1 MSRTGV
7 SVKTVEPAALRQFGW
22 YREFFVPWDE
32 GLFLWLRRFFKGVM
46 VMLDMKFIREHADLV
61 KANLLNR
68 HNDFD
73 LDEVLALDEKRRAL
87 LVETEAL
94 KSERNAETK
103 KIAMAKKN
111 GENAD
116 AAIAEMKAVG
126 DKIDAIDGEL
136 REIEGKLNALLLRIP
151 NMCDASV
158 PQGADDSENP
168 EVRKWGEI
176 PKFDFP
182 IKAHY
187 ELGEAL
193 GILDSDRAGK
203 VSGARFYFYLGAA
216 ARLERAIYNLMLDM
230 HTVEND
236 FTEVIPPYI
245 INGASMTGTGQ
256 LPKFAEDMYKV
267 EGEEMY
273 MTPTAEVPL
282 TNYFAGEILDGKDL
296 PVHVTAFTPC
306 FRKEAGS
313 AGKDTRGLIRQHQ
326 FHKVEMVKY
335 CKPEDSWE
343 ELETMTAEAERV
355 LQRLGLAYHVV
366 CLCTGDIGFSSAK
379 TYDIEVW
386 MPAQDK
392 YREIS
397 SCSNCLDFQAR
408 RANIRFR
415 RAPGEKPEFVHT
427 LNGSGLA
434 VGRTVAA
441 IMENYQQADGSIVVP
456 EALRPYMGGLEVI
469 TKREKFPSSKG
480 E

>member
-1 MSRTGV
+1 
-7 SVKTVEPAALRQFGW
+7 
-22 YREFFVPWDE
+22 
-32 GLFLWLRRFFKGVM
+32 
-46 VMLDMKFIREHADLV
+46 MLDMKFIREHAEEV
-61 KANLLNR
+61 KENLKNR
-68 HNDFD
+68 HNSFD
-73 LDEVLALDEKRRAL
+73 IDEVLALDAKRREL
-87 LVETEAL
+87 LQETEAL

-103 KIAMAKKN
+103 KIAVAKKA
-111 GENAD
+111 GEDAS

-126 DKIDAIDGEL
+126 EKIAAIDKEL
-136 REIEGKLNALLLRIP
+136 GAVEGDLHEKLLHIP
-151 NMCDASV
+151 NMTDASV
-158 PQGADDSENP
+158 PVGVDDSENP
-168 EVRKWGEI
+168 EVRRWGEI
-176 PKFDFP
+176 PTFDFP

-187 ELGEAL
+187 ELGEDL
-193 GILDSDRAGK
+193 GILDSERAGK

-230 HTVEND
+230 HTEEND
-236 FTEVIPPYI
+236 YTEVIPPYI

-282 TNYFAGEILDGKDL
+282 TNYFAGEIIDGDKL
-296 PVHVTAFTPC
+296 PIHLTAFTPC

-335 CKPEDSWE
+335 CRPEESWD
-343 ELETMTAEAERV
+343 ELETLTAEAERV

-386 MPAQDK
+386 MPAQNK

-415 RAPGEKPEFVHT
+415 RHAGDKPEFVHT

-441 IMENYQQADGSIVVP
+441 IMENYQQADGSIVIP
-456 EALRPYMGGLEVI
+456 EALRPYMGGQEVI
-469 TKREKFPSSKG
+469 TKREGFPSMKK
-480 E
+480 

>member
-1 MSRTGV
+1 
-7 SVKTVEPAALRQFGW
+7 
-22 YREFFVPWDE
+22 
-32 GLFLWLRRFFKGVM
+32 
-46 VMLDMKFIREHADLV
+46 MLDIKFIRENTEAV
-61 KANLLNR
+61 RKNLLNR

-73 LDEVLALDEKRRAL
+73 LDEVLQLDEKRREL
-87 LVETEAL
+87 LKQTESL
-94 KSERNAETK
+94 KSKRNAESK
-103 KIAMAKKN
+103 NIAIAKKK
-111 GENAD
+111 GEDAS
-116 AAIAEMKAVG
+116 AAITAMREVG
-126 DKIDAIDGEL
+126 DEISRIDKEL
-136 REIEGKLNALLLRIP
+136 DQIETRQKDLLLRIP
-151 NMCDASV
+151 NMTDQSV
-158 PQGADDSENP
+158 PIGKDDTENP
-168 EVRKWGEI
+168 EIRKWGEI
-176 PKFDFP
+176 PVFDFP
-182 IKAHY
+182 VKEHY
-187 ELGEAL
+187 ELGEEL
-193 GILDSDRAGK
+193 GILDSERAGK
-203 VSGARFYFYLGAA
+203 VAGARFYFYLSMA
-216 ARLERAIYNLMLDM
+216 ARLERAVYNFMLDV
-230 HTVEND
+230 HTQQGD

-245 INGASMTGTGQ
+245 INENSMRGTGQ

-267 EGEEMY
+267 EGESMY

-282 TNYFAGEILDGKDL
+282 TNYFAGEILDATML
-296 PVHVTAFTPC
+296 PVHLTALTPC

-343 ELETMTAEAERV
+343 ELESLTAEGEKI
-355 LQRLGLAYHVV
+355 LQLLKLPYHVV

-386 MPAQDK
+386 MPGQAK

-415 RAPGEKPEFVHT
+415 RHPGDKPEFVHT

-441 IMENYQQADGSIVVP
+441 IMENYQQEDGTILVP
-456 EALRPYMGGLEVI
+456 EALRPYMNGIEVI
-469 TKREKFPSSKG
+469 GKKDGFKSSKG

>member
-1 MSRTGV
+1 
-7 SVKTVEPAALRQFGW
+7 
-22 YREFFVPWDE
+22 
-32 GLFLWLRRFFKGVM
+32 
-46 VMLDMKFIREHADLV
+46 MLDMKFIREHADAV
-61 KANLLNR
+61 KENLKNR

-73 LDEVLALDEKRRAL
+73 VDEVLALDEKRRAL

-94 KSERNAETK
+94 KSQRNAETK

-158 PQGADDSENP
+158 PQGVDDSENP

-267 EGEEMY
+267 EGEDMY

-282 TNYFAGEILDGKDL
+282 TNYFANEILDGKDL

-355 LQRLGLAYHVV
+355 LQRLGLPYHVV

-441 IMENYQQADGSIVVP
+441 IMENYQQEDGSIVVP

>member
-1 MSRTGV
+1 
-7 SVKTVEPAALRQFGW
+7 
-22 YREFFVPWDE
+22 
-32 GLFLWLRRFFKGVM
+32 
-46 VMLDMKFIREHADLV
+46 MLDIKFIRDHADKV
-61 KANLLNR
+61 KENLKNR
-68 HNDFD
+68 HNSFN
-73 LDEVLALDEKRRAL
+73 LDEVLTLDEKRREL
-87 LVETEAL
+87 LQETEAL
-94 KSERNAETK
+94 KSQRNAETK

-111 GENAD
+111 GEDAS
-116 AAIAEMKAVG
+116 AAIAEMKEVG
-126 DKIDAIDGEL
+126 QKISTIDAEL
-136 REIEGKLNALLLRIP
+136 KEVEATLHERLLHIP
-151 NMCDASV
+151 NMTDKSV
-158 PQGADDSENP
+158 PVGKDDTENP
-168 EVRKWGEI
+168 EVRRWGEI
-176 PKFDFP
+176 PTFDFP

-193 GILDSDRAGK
+193 GILDSERAGK

-230 HTVEND
+230 HTQEGD

-245 INGASMTGTGQ
+245 INGSSMQGTGQ
-256 LPKFAEDMYKV
+256 LPKFADDMYKV
-267 EGEEMY
+267 EGEDMY

-296 PVHVTAFTPC
+296 PVHLTAFTPC

-335 CKPEDSWE
+335 CKPEESWE
-343 ELETMTAEAERV
+343 ELESLTREAERV
-355 LQRLGLAYHVV
+355 LQRLKLPYHVV
-366 CLCTGDIGFSSAK
+366 CLCTGDVGFSSAK
-379 TYDIEVW
+379 TYDLEVW
-386 MPAQDK
+386 MPAQNK

-415 RAPGEKPEFVHT
+415 RHPGDKPEFVHT

-441 IMENYQQADGSIVVP
+441 IMENYQQKDGSIVIP
-456 EALRPYMGGLEVI
+456 DALRPYMNGQSVI
-469 TKREKFPSSKG
+469 TPRKGFPSSEG

>member
-1 MSRTGV
+1 
-7 SVKTVEPAALRQFGW
+7 
-22 YREFFVPWDE
+22 
-32 GLFLWLRRFFKGVM
+32 
-46 VMLDMKFIREHADLV
+46 MLDMKFIREHADAV
-61 KANLLNR
+61 KENLKNR

-73 LDEVLALDEKRRAL
+73 VDEVLVLDEKRRAL

-94 KSERNAETK
+94 KSQRNAETK

-158 PQGADDSENP
+158 PQGVDDSENP

-267 EGEEMY
+267 EGEDMY

-355 LQRLGLAYHVV
+355 LQRLGLPYHVV

-441 IMENYQQADGSIVVP
+441 IMENYQQEDGSIVVP